1 MGFRTERTTFFCPE
15 HGKALRGQHLRISIW
30 GKSSKLHV
38 GHTPYSWLPPLAQCQ
53 KDTST
58 QKARRKAN
66 QKWVNLNFLQQASL
80 PLYTHVTCS
89 INLSISTKET
99 WKLHSGGVFTYFL
112 QQLSRNKGLHEPNG
126 ISKITN
132 GRSTGPS

>member
-1 MGFRTERTTFFCPE
+1 MWKVIQAACGAYSIFLTTTVGTMSKRYFHTKSTEEGKPE
-15 HGKALRGQHLRISIW
+15 VSKSQFSAASIS
-30 GKSSKLHV
+30 
-38 GHTPYSWLPPLAQCQ
+38 
-53 KDTST
+53 ST
-58 QKARRKAN
+58 
-66 QKWVNLNFLQQASL
+66 
-80 PLYTHVTCS
+80 LYHVTCS

-132 GRSTGPS
+132 RRSTGPS